1 MPQWRT
7 CLFLLLALLGFMS
20 SHPLLIMFPPP
31 DLLFAEVFLMLV
43 LAAAGDC
50 GRCVADRRRKRR
62 RARHTPA
69 RASAT
74 GPGRPAAGPG
84 QPARSSA
91 GDGRRLLLRLH
102 QHAPHRRPPPAP
114 APLRG
119 RANLRPPNLF
129 GFLPRPLRRRSR
141 GRGGERARGV
151 RGEEHAGAARRGSKW
166 RARRPLRPPPV
177 VLPWKLRPLER
188 RPPHRAPPG
197 DPVARMLPRRRVTAE
212 QEQGRLPMRA
222 TDAVN
227 EWRLPK
233 VSEEEDD
240 AVDQKDC
247 QDDTM
252 SCSVSSAR
260 DWNFWSDSVYEG
272 PAMKHKE
279 NAVHAKLVAWKDS
292 QIVKLIYKALMIL
305 LQSTRLNQKDRWQKN
320 KIARPGIRDEL
331 TETEEQEQ
339 GRLPTREDLV
349 KCFSMPRN
357 IRLQTPRHPSLLDM
371 RVDGSNRG
379 PPKFVHKATPARL
392 MRRAR
397 SSHNYH
403 GKRME
408 AITEKGFRPALYI
421 KHQTT
426 SIQYKHTLCHRN
438 TRTHPG
444 QDT

>member
-1 MPQWRT
+1 
-7 CLFLLLALLGFMS
+7 
-20 SHPLLIMFPPP
+20 
-31 DLLFAEVFLMLV
+31 
-43 LAAAGDC
+43 
-50 GRCVADRRRKRR
+50 
-62 RARHTPA
+62 
-69 RASAT
+69 
-74 GPGRPAAGPG
+74 
-84 QPARSSA
+84 
-91 GDGRRLLLRLH
+91 
-102 QHAPHRRPPPAP
+102 
-114 APLRG
+114 
-119 RANLRPPNLF
+119 
-129 GFLPRPLRRRSR
+129 
-141 GRGGERARGV
+141 
-151 RGEEHAGAARRGSKW
+151 
-166 RARRPLRPPPV
+166 
-177 VLPWKLRPLER
+177 
-188 RPPHRAPPG
+188 
-197 DPVARMLPRRRVTAE
+197 MLPRRRVTAE

-292 QIVKLIYKALMIL
+292 QIVKLIYK
-305 LQSTRLNQKDRWQKN
+305 LNQKDRWQKN